1 MEVLKMNEII
11 KHKEWDCE
19 LVFGAYGNGNIAIQ
33 LMDIEDGQPVAVA
46 TVNPDDMIVPMP
58 WVCIKTWAENEG
70 IVETLIKNGVVN
82 EPIEDKIQMGYVTAY
97 IMELTDMAM
106 EQLKKEMEG

>member
-19 LVFGAYGNGNIAIQ
+19 LSFGQYGNGNIAIT
-33 LMDIEDGQPVAVA
+33 LLDIEDGQPVSVA
-46 TVNPDDMIVPMP
+46 TVNPNIKMSAP
-58 WVCIKTWAENEG
+58 WVCIKPWAENEG
-70 IVETLIKNGVVN
+70 IVETLVKNGVVN
-82 EPIEDKIQMGYVTAY
+82 EPIEDRIQMGYATAY